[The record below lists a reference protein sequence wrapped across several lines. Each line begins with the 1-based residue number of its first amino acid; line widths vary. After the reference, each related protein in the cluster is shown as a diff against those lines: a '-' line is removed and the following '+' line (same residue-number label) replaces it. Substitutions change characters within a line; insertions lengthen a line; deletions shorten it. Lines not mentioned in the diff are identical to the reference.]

1 MTAVIVSLLGI
12 AGVILVYWLG
22 ARPSDL
28 PDELTIS
35 YSKSQSFQMEKL
47 YGKQGLLMANL
58 YDELKQPDT
67 QALIIVVA
75 SALVV
80 GGCLYFARLLD
91 SEHDR
96 QSGDSAK
103 GT

>member
-12 AGVILVYWLG
+12 VGVVLVYWLG
-22 ARPSDL
+22 GRPSDL

-47 YGKQGLLMANL
+47 YGKQGLLMAKL

-67 QALIIVVA
+67 QALIIVVVT
-75 SALVV
+75 ALIA

-91 SEHDR
+91 YEHDR
-96 QSGDSAK
+96 HADDSAK